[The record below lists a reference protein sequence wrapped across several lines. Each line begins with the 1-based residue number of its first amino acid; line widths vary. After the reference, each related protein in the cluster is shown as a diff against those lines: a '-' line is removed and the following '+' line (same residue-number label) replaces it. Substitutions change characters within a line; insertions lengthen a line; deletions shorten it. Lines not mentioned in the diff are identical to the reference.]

1 MKQTKLIL
9 LMMTACLAGCSSDD
23 AEPKQTAEQKMSSQ
37 PSRPMI
43 VEVQENAVVDAKTS
57 APMSITRAESPTN
70 TTMLEKFSM
79 NYLSTYKYDFTKTA
93 GHWDTDKSWPSGV
106 GNDQKIDF
114 YAYTGGTF
122 EFNSGTDP
130 YVSFTVNEHA
140 SSQCDLLT
148 AEHKAIS
155 YNDAGGRVSL
165 LFDHACA
172 IIQFNVYLSSALSTQ
187 LGGSLSVTSIVLR
200 NVYSQGQYHYS
211 SKEWTNAGT
220 PRPYTLSNTEIT
232 VTTASQPL
240 SCGYVFMIPQQR
252 EKNGTENVY
261 LEINYDHGG
270 AKTATIPMAVNWS
283 AGKLYTLNIN
293 IGTAVISI

>member
-57 APMSITRAESPTN
+57 APMSITRAESY
-70 TTMLEKFSM
+70 TTTASLSSFSM
-79 NYLSTYKYDFTKTA
+79 NYLDTYKYNFTKGPT
-93 GHWDTDKSWPSGV
+93 GWNTDQSWPSGV

-122 EFNSGTDP
+122 NYNEGNP
-130 YVSFTVNEHA
+130 YVAFTVQEAVQNQH
-140 SSQCDLLT
+140 DLLV
-148 AEHKAIS
+148 AEHKEIS

-172 IIQFNVYLSSALSTQ
+172 IIQFNVYLSSALSAQ
-187 LGGSLSVTSIVLR
+187 LGSSLSVTSIVLR

-211 SKEWTNAGT
+211 SKEWTDAGT
-220 PRPYTLSNTEIT
+220 PRPYTLSDSEIT

-261 LEINYDHGG
+261 LEINYKHGEE

-293 IGTAVISI
+293 IGTAVISM